1 MHVQL
6 GLRPHIVG
14 GRGGAE
20 AGVEHEEG
28 EAGGDGRQDPQRHV
42 GRLLQHLCESKC
54 YTYLQQALHESKR
67 YTYLQQHLE
76 LLVGEE
82 DLEAEEV
89 VLAAQVLL
97 QRVPVSTHVCTYTIA
112 PPRIYACIHAG
123 AAAAR
128 TGTPLISCIC
138 IH

>member
-1 MHVQL
+1 M
-6 GLRPHIVG
+6 
-14 GRGGAE
+14 
-20 AGVEHEEG
+20 
-28 EAGGDGRQDPQRHV
+28 
-42 GRLLQHLCESKC
+42 LCAC
-54 YTYLQQALHESKR
+54 VYLSM
-67 YTYLQQHLE
+67 YLSIYLSTAAAHLE
-76 LLVGEE
+76 LLVGQE